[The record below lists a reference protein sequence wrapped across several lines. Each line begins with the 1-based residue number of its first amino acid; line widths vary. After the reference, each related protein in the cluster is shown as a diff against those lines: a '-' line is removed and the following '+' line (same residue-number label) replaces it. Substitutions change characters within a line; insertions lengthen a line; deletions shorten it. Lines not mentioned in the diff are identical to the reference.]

1 MAIDT
6 RDYYRDRI
14 RKKTDY
20 VERADFRV
28 SGHDLSRHK
37 HARAWRGNWIKLGI
51 FLALLVTA
59 IWFKR

>member
-1 MAIDT
+1 
-6 RDYYRDRI
+6 
-14 RKKTDY
+14 
-20 VERADFRV
+20 V
-28 SGHDLSRHK
+28 SEHDVARRK

>member
-14 RKKTDY
+14 RKKTGY
-20 VERADFRV
+20 VESADFRV
-28 SGHDLSRHK
+28 SEHDVSRQK

-51 FLALLVTA
+51 FLAVLAVL
-59 IWFKR
+59 IWAKR